1 MNKNVLAIGVIFFLV
16 VSSNPPIVFGYNI
29 RIADKKEQISSSS
42 CNGLMNS
49 AWPMFQH
56 DARHTG
62 RSPYGKSGN
71 WRVLK
76 WKFNMDE
83 IVVSSPVID
92 KDGIIYI
99 GGWND
104 FYSINPNGN
113 LKWTYEFK
121 YGHVESAAAIDE
133 NGDIYFGT
141 ASSSFDDYFYAL
153 YPNGSLKWKY
163 LVDDVFSSPV
173 IGNDGTIYF
182 GDTDYNIKALYPNGT
197 LRWKYEAGDIVRS
210 SPAIGDDG
218 TIYCGSHDGYLYAL
232 YPNGTL
238 KWKYNVGCWI
248 GGGPTIADDGTIYF
262 SGVQEATL
270 YALYPDGTYK
280 WHVPLGVNVVST
292 PALAEDGTIYVA
304 SYKEGGGAYIN
315 SISPYGSIN
324 WRYEVEDE
332 AMSASPVIDKYGIIY
347 IGGWRGNNGVGG
359 NLYALNPDGTL
370 RWEFHTGDSIHSSAA
385 IGEDGTIYV
394 GSWDDYLYAIEP
406 VIDNNAPEKPIITGP
421 KKGEI
426 NTNYTYTT
434 VTTDADGDNVSY
446 YFDWGDGTNSDW
458 TSYVPSGTS
467 ESLAHSWQKSGF
479 YIIKVKAKDDYGK
492 ESDWGNLIVR
502 MPKDKAVNFNSIFI
516 KLLERFLLLQKLI
529 SFLK

>member
-1 MNKNVLAIGVIFFLV
+1 
-16 VSSNPPIVFGYNI
+16 
-29 RIADKKEQISSSS
+29 
-42 CNGLMNS
+42 
-49 AWPMFQH
+49 
-56 DARHTG
+56 
-62 RSPYGKSGN
+62 
-71 WRVLK
+71 
-76 WKFNMDE
+76 
-83 IVVSSPVID
+83 
-92 KDGIIYI
+92 
-99 GGWND
+99 
-104 FYSINPNGN
+104 
-113 LKWTYEFK
+113 
-121 YGHVESAAAIDE
+121 
-133 NGDIYFGT
+133 
-141 ASSSFDDYFYAL
+141 
-153 YPNGSLKWKY
+153 
-163 LVDDVFSSPV
+163 
-173 IGNDGTIYF
+173 
-182 GDTDYNIKALYPNGT
+182 
-197 LRWKYEAGDIVRS
+197 LRWKYETGDIVRS

-446 YFDWGDGTNSDW
+446 YFDWGDGTNSGW